1 MLQKNIPQKISL
13 CKYILLLILFAGVN
27 ASAVTLEMAIENA
40 KKESSEFKKLQN
52 DTGSIKVSKFI
63 AAENFL
69 LPSVSLNE
77 TRYELNSK
85 DVEDKKTNTQTL
97 EVAYSLSNLYKG
109 SLLGMSGIYSLNS
122 QNSLLESGKNNIIL
136 EVIDVYF
143 DTLKA
148 EKKIELY
155 KKSLDL
161 NEQILKQTETNAK
174 LGSAK
179 NTTLYLA
186 QSQYEEAKATL
197 ELAFNEFEV
206 AKNKFI
212 LKIGMEP
219 RNLIEPE
226 QTELTFKT
234 LDELTA
240 KSEKHNF
247 QIQSTKNQRTA
258 SKYNLSGSISDF
270 LPDISVKYERYREND
285 LFFDAEYSGNRITIN
300 AKFYLY
306 KPGIISSV
314 VQKSYDY
321 HSSKNNHDFTV
332 LYIKNTAQ
340 ELWSKKEYYAVI
352 LPSKQKIVNIRE
364 QLVNEWKT
372 DYTYGRIDLTYLLD
386 EERKLVEAE
395 LDLLQIKFEAL
406 KNIYQIKN
414 ISGERLF

>member
-1 MLQKNIPQKISL
+1 MSQKIILQNRNL
-13 CKYILLLILFAGVN
+13 CKYIFLFILFAGVGAN
-27 ASAVTLEMAIENA
+27 AVTLETAIENA
-40 KKESSEFKKLQN
+40 KKESNEFKKLES
-52 DTGSIKVSKFI
+52 DVGSVNVSKVI
-63 AAENFL
+63 AVENFL

-77 TRYELNSK
+77 TRFELNDK
-85 DVEDKKTNTQTL
+85 DIESNKTNSQTL
-97 EVAYSLSNLYKG
+97 EVTYSISNLYKG
-109 SLLGMSGIYSLNS
+109 SLFGMSGIYDLNS
-122 QNSLLESGKNNIIL
+122 QNSLLNAGKNNIIL

-148 EKKIELY
+148 EKKITLY

-186 QSQYEEAKATL
+186 QSQYEEAKANL

-206 AKNKFI
+206 VKNKFI
-212 LKIGMEP
+212 LKVGMEP
-219 RNLIEPE
+219 RNLVEPV

-234 LDELTA
+234 LDELTSQ
-240 KSEKHNF
+240 SEKRNF

-258 SKYNLSGSISDF
+258 SKYNLSGSVSDF
-270 LPDISVKYERYREND
+270 LPDISVKYERYREHD
-285 LFFDAEYSGNRITIN
+285 SLVDTEYSGNRVTIN

-306 KPGIISSV
+306 KPGIVSSV

-332 LYIKNTAQ
+332 LYVKNTAQ

-372 DYTYGRIDLTYLLD
+372 DYTYGRIDLTHLLD

-395 LDLLQIKFEAL
+395 LDLLQIKFESL

>member
-1 MLQKNIPQKISL
+1 MPRRIILQSRNL
-13 CKYILLLILFAGVN
+13 CEYIFLFILLTGIN
-27 ASAVTLEMAIENA
+27 ANAVTLEMAIENA
-40 KKESSEFKKLQN
+40 KKEGSEFKKLEN
-52 DTGSIKVSKFI
+52 DTGSVKVSKII

-77 TRYELNSK
+77 TRYELNSQ

-97 EVAYSLSNLYKG
+97 EVAYSISNLYKG
-109 SLLGMSGIYSLNS
+109 SLLGMSGIYGLNS
-122 QNSLLESGKNNIIL
+122 QNSLLDAGKNNIII
-136 EVIDVYF
+136 EVIDIYF

-161 NEQILKQTETNAK
+161 NEQILKQTETNAR
-174 LGSAK
+174 LGSVK

-186 QSQYEEAKATL
+186 QSQYEEAKANL

-206 AKNKFI
+206 VKNKFI
-212 LKIGMEP
+212 LKVGMEP
-219 RNLIEPE
+219 MNLVEPV
-226 QTELTFKT
+226 QTDLAFKT
-234 LDELTA
+234 MEELMA

-258 SKYNLSGSISDF
+258 SKYNLSSSMTDF
-270 LPDISVKYERYREND
+270 LPDISIKYERYREHD
-285 LFFDAEYSGNRITIN
+285 LFFNEEYSGNRITIN

-340 ELWSKKEYYAVI
+340 ELWSKKEYYTVI

-364 QLVNEWKT
+364 QIVNEWKI
-372 DYTYGRIDLTYLLD
+372 DYTYGRIDLTSLLD

-395 LDLLQIKFEAL
+395 LDLLQIKFESL